1 MASKGKH
8 PNSLAN
14 LKLGRISQG
23 KENHSITISPENW
36 EWLKSR
42 GKPSKMIDLI
52 VEMNRKGELVGRFL
66 LERAERQLKRAETQ
80 NKELRERVREL
91 EKLRQQRS
99 N

>member
-1 MASKGKH
+1 MKKGKH

-14 LKLGRISQG
+14 LKLGRISKG
-23 KENHSITISPENW
+23 KETHTITISPDNW
-36 EWLKSR
+36 QWLKTK
-42 GKPSKMIDLI
+42 GKPSQMIDLI

-66 LERAERQLKRAETQ
+66 LERAEEQLKRAEAQ

-91 EKLRQQRS
+91 EKLRQQGS